1 VVPGL
6 APPSPDFADVDA
18 VKVPENVLE
27 SNPDEIFIKLLPFV
41 IEARAQ

>member
-18 VKVPENVLE
+18 VKVPENVLK
-27 SNPDEIFIKLLPFV
+27 SNPDEKFYKTFAF
-41 IEARAQ
+41 EARAQ